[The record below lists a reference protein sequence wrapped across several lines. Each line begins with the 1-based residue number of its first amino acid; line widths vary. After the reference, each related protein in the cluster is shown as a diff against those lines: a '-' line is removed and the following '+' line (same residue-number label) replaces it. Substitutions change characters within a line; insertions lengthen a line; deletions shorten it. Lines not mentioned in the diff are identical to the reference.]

1 MRTAITIILLVVLPV
16 VAFVLVAQS
25 NMEMGLFS
33 GSVVLSAVAILVI
46 RMSGWRYPV
55 QLVTAVLYTAA
66 SPVIFGIIIMAGMI
80 LFA

>member
-33 GSVVLSAVAILVI
+33 GSVLLSAVAILVI

>member
-1 MRTAITIILLVVLPV
+1 
-16 VAFVLVAQS
+16 
-25 NMEMGLFS
+25 
-33 GSVVLSAVAILVI
+33 
-46 RMSGWRYPV
+46 MSGWRYPV